1 MVSTSKAV
9 ILPAEQGVGQGD
21 VFKDVKYS
29 YIDSEDGDSVEVM
42 ELTFPYALI
51 VSQSC
56 DVAYMDDFES
66 GETSAAVKY
75 MPSILM
81 CPIYP
86 NYLKDPRCEISNNR
100 AENKIHPF
108 TVGRKNW
115 LFSDTPAGAKAS
127 AVIYSIVETAKA
139 NNLAPRDYIQFLFEN
154 LPDMEI
160 QTHPERLDQMLPWGK
175 LIQENFA

>member
-1 MVSTSKAV
+1 
-9 ILPAEQGVGQGD
+9 
-21 VFKDVKYS
+21 
-29 YIDSEDGDSVEVM
+29 M
-42 ELTFPYALI
+42 E
-51 VSQSC
+51 
-56 DVAYMDDFES
+56 
-66 GETSAAVKY
+66 
-75 MPSILM
+75 
-81 CPIYP
+81 

-100 AENKIHPF
+100 AENKIRPF

-160 QTHPERLDQMLPWGK
+160 QIHPERFDQILPWGK